1 MKTEIQSAGIIS
13 SQLVDL
19 PMAAEEPRADNVI
32 VNEEVKVKKGRK
44 PKAQTKDDSLVKG
57 DETTV

>member
-1 MKTEIQSAGIIS
+1 
-13 SQLVDL
+13 
-19 PMAAEEPRADNVI
+19 MAAEEPRADNVI